1 MRVGPWFSNT
11 WSGRRQSRINLLLVI
26 VILLFVAWKS
36 FF

>member
-1 MRVGPWFSNT
+1 MRVGPSFSNT
-11 WSGRRQSRINLLLVI
+11 WWGRRHSKINLLLLV